1 MIPGPTPANDERPA
15 KAGRLFLYRRRT
27 AETAHA
33 ARNSAS
39 TQMGAHKMTSRISGT
54 PIADTN
60 SLDFMLSSEITN
72 ECQVLQDPAG
82 ADIICPF

>member
-1 MIPGPTPANDERPA
+1 
-15 KAGRLFLYRRRT
+15 
-27 AETAHA
+27 
-33 ARNSAS
+33 
-39 TQMGAHKMTSRISGT
+39 MGAHKMTSRISGT